1 MIDDPLA
8 QVLVLLAAA
17 ILVVALARRV
27 GLPTI
32 LGYLLVGTLFGPL
45 ALGAIDETDTT
56 RLLAE
61 LGVVFLL
68 FTLGLEFSW
77 PRMVAMRR
85 EVFGIGSGQMLLTS
99 AVASLIFWLIGVDV
113 LPAVALGGAIAVSST
128 AIILQQLTEQ
138 SELNRTHGRVAFSVL
153 LFQDLAFVPF
163 LVLAG
168 ALAAGS
174 LDFSPA
180 RVGTAVGL
188 GTLAVAVV
196 LLLGRYALRP
206 LLHEIAHS
214 RLRELFTLAV
224 LLVALGAAWISHA
237 AGVSMATGAFLAGVM
252 LAETE
257 YRHQVEAVIRPFRDI
272 LLGLFFISVGMMLD
286 LRVLQQEFQLILLL
300 LFVMISLKTL
310 LMVIVGRLAGLSTF
324 KAVRTGLVLSTGGEF
339 GIAILTILMQG
350 KVVPAEVTQPLLVA
364 IVLSM
369 VTAPLLLRQNRRIAR
384 FMLRE
389 AGPPSRIEP
398 TLEERATAELA
409 AREHVI
415 LCGFGRVGQ
424 NLARVLETEG
434 HEYIAMDLDPVRV
447 RTARAAGMPVIYGD
461 SSDTD
466 VLREVGLAAS
476 SAVIITFA
484 DPSTAIGIVR
494 AVRGLR
500 QDVPILVRTADD
512 TRLDDLMAAGAT
524 EVVPETFE
532 ASLMLASHALVLLK
546 QPVSRVVRTIANIRQ
561 ERYASLRALLRGED
575 SFPEDIE
582 TGIHDELK
590 SVVLPPGAWADGRT
604 CAEVIERGASVR
616 IDSVLRHGIVGRQ
629 PDSGMRLQQGDEVVI
644 AGTPEN
650 LEHAEK
656 VLLAG

>member
-8 QVLVLLAAA
+8 QVLILLAAA

-32 LGYLLVGTLFGPL
+32 LGYLVVGTLFGPL

-138 SELNRTHGRVAFSVL
+138 SELNRTHGRVACSVL

-180 RVGTAVGL
+180 RVGIAVGL

-224 LLVALGAAWISHA
+224 LLVALGAAWISH
-237 AGVSMATGAFLAGVM
+237 
-252 LAETE
+252 TE
-257 YRHQVEAVIRPFRDI
+257 CRWRQVH
-272 LLGLFFISVGMMLD
+272 
-286 LRVLQQEFQLILLL
+286 
-300 LFVMISLKTL
+300 SL
-310 LMVIVGRLAGLSTF
+310 
-324 KAVRTGLVLSTGGEF
+324 
-339 GIAILTILMQG
+339 
-350 KVVPAEVTQPLLVA
+350 
-364 IVLSM
+364 
-369 VTAPLLLRQNRRIAR
+369 
-384 FMLRE
+384 
-389 AGPPSRIEP
+389 
-398 TLEERATAELA
+398 
-409 AREHVI
+409 
-415 LCGFGRVGQ
+415 
-424 NLARVLETEG
+424 
-434 HEYIAMDLDPVRV
+434 
-447 RTARAAGMPVIYGD
+447 
-461 SSDTD
+461 
-466 VLREVGLAAS
+466 
-476 SAVIITFA
+476 
-484 DPSTAIGIVR
+484 
-494 AVRGLR
+494 
-500 QDVPILVRTADD
+500 
-512 TRLDDLMAAGAT
+512 
-524 EVVPETFE
+524 PE
-532 ASLMLASHALVLLK
+532 
-546 QPVSRVVRTIANIRQ
+546 
-561 ERYASLRALLRGED
+561 
-575 SFPEDIE
+575 
-582 TGIHDELK
+582 
-590 SVVLPPGAWADGRT
+590 
-604 CAEVIERGASVR
+604 
-616 IDSVLRHGIVGRQ
+616 
-629 PDSGMRLQQGDEVVI
+629 
-644 AGTPEN
+644 
-650 LEHAEK
+650 
-656 VLLAG
+656 

>member
-8 QVLVLLAAA
+8 QVLILLAAA

-32 LGYLLVGTLFGPL
+32 LGYLVVGTLFGPL

-128 AIILQQLTEQ
+128 AIILQQLTDQ

-196 LLLGRYALRP
+196 VLLGRYALRP

-252 LAETE
+252 LAETD

-286 LRVLQQEFQLILLL
+286 LRVLQQEFQLILLV

-310 LMVIVGRLAGLSTF
+310 LMVIVGRLAGLSAF

-384 FMLRE
+384 FMLR
-389 AGPPSRIEP
+389 
-398 TLEERATAELA
+398 
-409 AREHVI
+409 
-415 LCGFGRVGQ
+415 
-424 NLARVLETEG
+424 
-434 HEYIAMDLDPVRV
+434 
-447 RTARAAGMPVIYGD
+447 
-461 SSDTD
+461 
-466 VLREVGLAAS
+466 
-476 SAVIITFA
+476 
-484 DPSTAIGIVR
+484 
-494 AVRGLR
+494 
-500 QDVPILVRTADD
+500 
-512 TRLDDLMAAGAT
+512 
-524 EVVPETFE
+524 
-532 ASLMLASHALVLLK
+532 
-546 QPVSRVVRTIANIRQ
+546 
-561 ERYASLRALLRGED
+561 
-575 SFPEDIE
+575 
-582 TGIHDELK
+582 
-590 SVVLPPGAWADGRT
+590 
-604 CAEVIERGASVR
+604 
-616 IDSVLRHGIVGRQ
+616 
-629 PDSGMRLQQGDEVVI
+629 
-644 AGTPEN
+644 
-650 LEHAEK
+650 
-656 VLLAG
+656 